1 MHSADDWLSVLQP
14 VVARYRDCPLKR
26 FFRGDAA
33 FANPDLYNYLEQ
45 ENFSYAIR
53 LKSNAILQKQIAPLL
68 TRPVGRPSWAP
79 KVFYASFSYQA
90 ANWQRARRVVAKV
103 EWQAGELFA
112 RVGFIVTN
120 LNGQPRKVVKFYN
133 HRGTAEQWITE
144 GKHAIHWT
152 RLSCH
157 DFEDNAV
164 RLQLFALAYNLGN
177 FMRRLILPPKVKH
190 SMLSTLREK
199 LIKIGAKVVH
209 HAKYI
214 TFQMAEV
221 AIPRKMFQTMLRRIE
236 RLRLAPDPG

>member
-1 MHSADDWLSVLQP
+1 M
-14 VVARYRDCPLKR
+14 
-26 FFRGDAA
+26 
-33 FANPDLYNYLEQ
+33 
-45 ENFSYAIR
+45 
-53 LKSNAILQKQIAPLL
+53 
-68 TRPVGRPSWAP
+68 GRPSRAP
-79 KVFYASFSYQA
+79 KVFYASFPYQA
-90 ANWQRARRVVAKV
+90 ASWQRARRVVAKV

-120 LNGQPRKVVKFYN
+120 LNWPPRKVVKFYN
-133 HRGTAEQWITE
+133 HRGTAEQWIKE

-164 RLQLFALAYNLGN
+164 RLQLFGLAYNLGN

-190 SMLSTLREK
+190 WMLSSLREI

-221 AIPRKMFQTMLRRIE
+221 AIPREMFRTMLKRVE
-236 RLRLAPDPG
+236 RLRLAPDTG